1 MKKIKFIYT
10 SFNTLLLL
18 VVATCIVA
26 CAQCGGNKNKV
37 GGNEEGIIEFDT
49 KGVDDKHPLY
59 GLAPSNATLKFK
71 KEKFI
76 IEMSTM
82 GMFNTTIIGDTKSK
96 TVAQTVK
103 FMDIKQACVENEKE
117 VQNDNKDYELKIEE
131 TKETKKI
138 AGLKC
143 YKLNITMVND
153 PSIKFNAWYT
163 KDLGMEE
170 CNSLNPY
177 ASVKGVLIDYR
188 VKKMGLEMH
197 FVAKKYTNTEV
208 PDNTFE
214 VPASMKI
221 VSKEEMA
228 KFFANLQ

>member
-1 MKKIKFIYT
+1 MKKTKSILISAKSALLIIVCFFIV
-10 SFNTLLLL
+10 SCNS
-18 VVATCIVA
+18 CSSD
-26 CAQCGGNKNKV
+26 KNKV

-59 GLAPSNATLKFK
+59 GLAPSSATLKFK
-71 KEKFI
+71 KEKFVV
-76 IEMSTM
+76 EMSTM
-82 GMFNTTIIGDTKSK
+82 GMFNTTIIGDTKAK

-103 FMDIKQACVENEKE
+103 FMDIKQACVENEKDVE
-117 VQNDNKDYELKIEE
+117 VDNKDFALNIEE

-143 YKLNITMVND
+143 YKLKVTMVKD
-153 PSIKFNAWYT
+153 ASIKFDAWYT
-163 KDLGMEE
+163 KDLGLED
-170 CNSLNPY
+170 CNLLNPY
-177 ASVKGVLIDYR
+177 SSVKGVLMDYR

-197 FVAKKYTNTEV
+197 FVAKSYKNSEV

>member
-1 MKKIKFIYT
+1 MKKLKFILIPAK
-10 SFNTLLLL
+10 SVLLI
-18 VVATCIVA
+18 IV
-26 CAQCGGNKNKV
+26 CFFIVSCNSCSSGKNKV

-49 KGVDDKHPLY
+49 KGVDDQHPLY
-59 GLAPSNATLKFK
+59 GLAPSSATLKFK
-71 KEKFI
+71 KEKFVV
-76 IEMSTM
+76 EMSTM
-82 GMFNTTIIGDTKSK
+82 GMFNTTIIGDTKAK

-103 FMDIKQACVENEKE
+103 FMDIKQACIENEKE
-117 VQNDNKDYELKIEE
+117 VENDNKDYELKIEE

-143 YKLNITMVND
+143 YKLNVTMAKD
-153 PSIKFNAWYT
+153 PSKKFTAWYT
-163 KDLGMEE
+163 KDLGLED
-170 CNSLNPY
+170 CNLLNSY
-177 ASVKGVLIDYR
+177 SSVKGVLMDYR

-197 FVAKKYTNTEV
+197 FVAKSYKNSEV